1 MIWKVYMPGNSN
13 IQASCLLAADALAIC
28 MRHGSGIVKVNG
40 RVVWRHA
47 EEMINAQI
55 NPVGIM
61 LERKNEHDRQ
71 AHNKYQAAIE
81 AHSKELAAETPKNR
95 SLRILA
101 TMDKDWITCPKCSGK
116 MLGTNPSGHRC
127 VVSLK

>member
-61 LERKNEHDRQ
+61 LERKNEHDRPGNHQ
-71 AHNKYQAAIE
+71 ADSMHRSSIRESQQA
-81 AHSKELAAETPKNR
+81 TPHRR
-95 SLRILA
+95 SFHRQTQLLQSPSA
-101 TMDKDWITCPKCSGK
+101 GV
-116 MLGTNPSGHRC
+116 LGP
-127 VVSLK
+127 VVR